1 MTKYKKTES
10 TLYAIEII
18 YAGESIPL
26 AVRPGAT
33 VRDAIE
39 QSGVLEQFPD
49 IDLKQQN
56 VQVEGKTVDLNDRV
70 DAGDSIEICR

>member
-49 IDLKQQN
+49 IDLKQQS
-56 VQVEGKTVDLNDRV
+56 VQVEGKTDDLNDRV
-70 DAGDSIEICR
+70 DAGDSIEICA